1 MPECSIPMKLRPSE
15 VGTTSLEDANQAILK
30 TGRKVYTREGNC
42 PSRATGLKLEKN
54 Q

>member
-15 VGTTSLEDANQAILK
+15 VGAASLEDANEAILK
-30 TGRKVYTREGNC
+30 TGRKMYTREGNC
-42 PSRATGLKLEKN
+42 PSGATGLKLEQN